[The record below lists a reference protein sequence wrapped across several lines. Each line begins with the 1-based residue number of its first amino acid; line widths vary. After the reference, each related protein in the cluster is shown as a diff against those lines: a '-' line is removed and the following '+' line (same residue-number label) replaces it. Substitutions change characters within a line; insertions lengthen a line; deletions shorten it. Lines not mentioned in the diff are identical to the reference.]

1 MRFSEIISEGPAQ
14 AVGQAVGK
22 TAYNVGSA
30 AGKGVAM
37 LNKATAP
44 DPQAAADSAAIK
56 KGISSGLT
64 KWATGKSELSG
75 GSDGSDGRSSSAVSN
90 TTTDALLTGLIDG
103 DTTVS
108 KPAISNLKTKLP
120 TMRLPWTMDINT
132 LNAALDQALADKP
145 LDQTQI
151 NSLKT
156 LQQHLKKV

>member
-56 KGISSGLT
+56 KGVSSGLT

-75 GSDGSDGRSSSAVSN
+75 SKSN
-90 TTTDALLTGLIDG
+90 NISTATNNDTLLTGLIDG

-108 KPAISNLKTKLP
+108 KSAIENLKTKLP
-120 TMRLPWTMDINT
+120 TMRLPWTMDINSI
-132 LNAALDQALADKP
+132 NAALDQALADKP
-145 LDQTQI
+145 MDRTQI
-151 NSLKT
+151 NSLKN
-156 LQQHLKKV
+156 LRQHLKKV

>member
-75 GSDGSDGRSSSAVSN
+75 ELSGGRSSSAVSN

>member
-44 DPQAAADSAAIK
+44 DPQAAADRAAIK

-75 GSDGSDGRSSSAVSN
+75 GSDGRSSSAVSN

>member
-1 MRFSEIISEGPAQ
+1 MRFSEIVSEGPAQ

-64 KWATGKSELSG
+64 KWATGNSELSG
-75 GSDGSDGRSSSAVSN
+75 SKSDNISTATNND
-90 TTTDALLTGLIDG
+90 TLLTGLIDG

-108 KPAISNLKTKLP
+108 KSAIENLKTKLP
-120 TMRLPWTMDINT
+120 TMRLPWTMDINSI
-132 LNAALDQALADKP
+132 NAALDQALADKP
-145 LDQTQI
+145 MDQTQI
-151 NSLKT
+151 NSLKN
-156 LQQHLKKV
+156 LRQHLKKV

>member
-14 AVGQAVGK
+14 AVGQSVGK

-64 KWATGKSELSG
+64 KWATGKSELDNTASK
-75 GSDGSDGRSSSAVSN
+75 AVRGPGN
-90 TTTDALLTGLIDG
+90 DQTLLTGLIDG

>member
-44 DPQAAADSAAIK
+44 DPQASADRAAIK

-75 GSDGSDGRSSSAVSN
+75 GSDGRSNSAGSN
-90 TTTDALLTGLIDG
+90 TTDALLTGLIDG

>member
-44 DPQAAADSAAIK
+44 DPQAAADRAAIK

-75 GSDGSDGRSSSAVSN
+75 GSDGRSSSAVSN

-132 LNAALDQALADKP
+132 LNAALDQALADKS

>member
-14 AVGQAVGK
+14 AVGQTVGK

-56 KGISSGLT
+56 KGVSSGLT

-75 GSDGSDGRSSSAVSN
+75 SKSN
-90 TTTDALLTGLIDG
+90 NISTATNNDTLLTGLIDG

-108 KPAISNLKTKLP
+108 KSAIENLKTKLP
-120 TMRLPWTMDINT
+120 TMRLPWTMDINSI
-132 LNAALDQALADKP
+132 NAALDQALADKP
-145 LDQTQI
+145 MDQTQI
-151 NSLKT
+151 NSLKN
-156 LQQHLKKV
+156 LRQHLKKV

>member
-56 KGISSGLT
+56 KGVSSGLT

-75 GSDGSDGRSSSAVSN
+75 SKSN
-90 TTTDALLTGLIDG
+90 NISTATNNDTLLTGLIDG

-108 KPAISNLKTKLP
+108 KSAIENLKTKLP
-120 TMRLPWTMDINT
+120 TMRLPWTMDINSI
-132 LNAALDQALADKP
+132 NAALDQALADKP
-145 LDQTQI
+145 MDQTQI
-151 NSLKT
+151 NSLKN
-156 LQQHLKKV
+156 LRQHLKKV

>member
-75 GSDGSDGRSSSAVSN
+75 ELSGSRSSSAVSN

-120 TMRLPWTMDINT
+120 TMRLPWTIDINT

>member
-75 GSDGSDGRSSSAVSN
+75 GSDGRSSSVVSN

>member
-56 KGISSGLT
+56 KGVSSGLT
-64 KWATGKSELSG
+64 KWATGNSELSG
-75 GSDGSDGRSSSAVSN
+75 SKSDNIRTATNND
-90 TTTDALLTGLIDG
+90 TLLTGLIDG

-108 KPAISNLKTKLP
+108 KSAIENFKTKLP
-120 TMRLPWTMDINT
+120 TMRLPWTMDINSI
-132 LNAALDQALADKP
+132 NAALDQALADKP
-145 LDQTQI
+145 MDQTQI
-151 NSLKT
+151 NSLKN
-156 LQQHLKKV
+156 LRQHLKKV

>member
-44 DPQAAADSAAIK
+44 DPQSAADSAAIK
-56 KGISSGLT
+56 KGVSSGLT
-64 KWATGKSELSG
+64 KWATGNSELSG
-75 GSDGSDGRSSSAVSN
+75 SKSN
-90 TTTDALLTGLIDG
+90 NISTATNNDTLLTGLIDG

-108 KPAISNLKTKLP
+108 KSAIENLKTKLP
-120 TMRLPWTMDINT
+120 TMRLPWTMDINSI
-132 LNAALDQALADKP
+132 NAALDQALADKP
-145 LDQTQI
+145 MDQTQI
-151 NSLKT
+151 NSLKN
-156 LQQHLKKV
+156 LRQHLKKV

>member
-56 KGISSGLT
+56 KGIGSGLT
-64 KWATGKSELSG
+64 KWATGNSELSG
-75 GSDGSDGRSSSAVSN
+75 SKSN
-90 TTTDALLTGLIDG
+90 NISTATNNDTLLTGLIDG

-108 KPAISNLKTKLP
+108 KSAIENFKTKLP
-120 TMRLPWTMDINT
+120 TMRLPWTMDINSI
-132 LNAALDQALADKP
+132 NAALDQALADKP
-145 LDQTQI
+145 MDQTQI
-151 NSLKT
+151 NSLKN
-156 LQQHLKKV
+156 LRQHLKKV

>member
-56 KGISSGLT
+56 KGVSSGLT

-75 GSDGSDGRSSSAVSN
+75 SKSN
-90 TTTDALLTGLIDG
+90 NISTATNNDTLLTGLIDG

-108 KPAISNLKTKLP
+108 KSAIENFKTKLP
-120 TMRLPWTMDINT
+120 TMRLPWTMDINSI
-132 LNAALDQALADKP
+132 NAALDQALADKP
-145 LDQTQI
+145 MDQTQI
-151 NSLKT
+151 NSLKN
-156 LQQHLKKV
+156 LRQHLKKV

>member
-64 KWATGKSELSG
+64 KWATGNSELSG
-75 GSDGSDGRSSSAVSN
+75 SKSDNISTATNND
-90 TTTDALLTGLIDG
+90 TLLTGLIDG

-108 KPAISNLKTKLP
+108 KSAIENFKTKLP
-120 TMRLPWTMDINT
+120 TMRLPWTMDINSI
-132 LNAALDQALADKP
+132 NAALDQALADKP
-145 LDQTQI
+145 IDQTQI
-151 NSLKT
+151 NSLKN
-156 LQQHLKKV
+156 LRQHLKKV

>member
-75 GSDGSDGRSSSAVSN
+75 GSDGRSSSAVSN

-120 TMRLPWTMDINT
+120 IMRLPWTMDINT

>member
-1 MRFSEIISEGPAQ
+1 MRFSEIVSEGPAQ

-44 DPQAAADSAAIK
+44 DPQAADDSAAIK

-64 KWATGKSELSG
+64 KWATGNSELSG
-75 GSDGSDGRSSSAVSN
+75 SKSDNISVATNND
-90 TTTDALLTGLIDG
+90 TLLTGLIDG

-108 KPAISNLKTKLP
+108 KSAIENFKTKLP
-120 TMRLPWTMDINT
+120 TMRLPWTMDINSI
-132 LNAALDQALADKP
+132 NAALDQALADKP
-145 LDQTQI
+145 MDQTQI
-151 NSLKT
+151 NSLKN
-156 LQQHLKKV
+156 LRQHLKKV

>member
-1 MRFSEIISEGPAQ
+1 
-14 AVGQAVGK
+14 
-22 TAYNVGSA
+22 
-30 AGKGVAM
+30 M

-44 DPQAAADSAAIK
+44 DPQAAADRAAIK

-75 GSDGSDGRSSSAVSN
+75 GRSSSAVSN